1 MAESKYR
8 ETPEPIETM
17 PPGVPYIVGNEAAER
32 FSYYGMRAILTVF
45 MADYL
50 HLMSDQIQPAMSE
63 AEATEHYHTFSSWVY
78 LFPIFGAL
86 ISDTLTG
93 KYRIIIWVSV
103 LYCIGHLSL
112 AMMGAAQLA
121 PETWMWIGLFLI
133 ALGSGGIKPCVSAH
147 VGDQFGSKNQ
157 HLMPKVY
164 QWFYFSINF
173 GSMFSYFLTPWLLEW
188 YGPHV
193 AFGVPGILMGI
204 ATLAFWMG
212 RTTFV
217 HMPPAGVRFLEDVF
231 SRTGL
236 FTIGKLLLVYFSIS
250 AFWALFDQTG
260 SAWVLQAQNMD
271 RQWLGMLWLESQIGA
286 VNPILVMLLIPIFQ
300 FGLYPAINKVFTLTP
315 LRKISIG
322 LFLAAASFALSS
334 LIQEW
339 IDTGSRPSIAW
350 QILSYVILTAA
361 EVMVSITGLE
371 FSYSQAPKSMKSVV
385 MSIWLLSVS
394 LGNYVTAAVNHF
406 IQVPGINQFIS
417 DASGL
422 SIEDQEKT
430 YNDRWVVKALPVEE
444 ATDAEEKSKTH
455 DVLVA
460 GYDRKFDTEDDFRL
474 TYDQYGNL
482 TDVSPQ
488 NADVLKEAKQR
499 IDEHFFASAENDSDM
514 QLPDDQAGAELL
526 TGLQDA
532 TGNALQFHRV
542 TRDRYRIVSAGA
554 DGTFET
560 PWDEVLEAKVS
571 RVNKKTSASE
581 DKPLSWREKRIIELK
596 GDVGRKEVEE
606 ARGEIPKTKISESF
620 TVGGQVTLEGA
631 SYFWFWTYVMF
642 GAAVLFVPIA
652 YFYKDQTQIP
662 DDESP
667 DHPAPPEDHALTNEE
682 T

>member
-1 MAESKYR
+1 
-8 ETPEPIETM
+8 M

-50 HLMSDQIQPAMSE
+50 YLMSDKIQPAMSK

-78 LFPIFGAL
+78 LFPIIGAL
-86 ISDTLTG
+86 LSDTLTG

-103 LYCIGHLSL
+103 LYCIGHLAL
-112 AMMGAAQLA
+112 ALMGTAQLA

-147 VGDQFGSKNQ
+147 VGDQFGKQNQ

-188 YGPHV
+188 YGPHI

-212 RTTFV
+212 RYSFV
-217 HMPPAGVRFLEDVF
+217 HVPPAGTGFLQDVF
-231 SRTGL
+231 SREGL

-286 VNPILVMLLIPIFQ
+286 VNPVLVMLLIPIFQ

-334 LIQEW
+334 IIQEW

-350 QILSYVILTAA
+350 QILSYVILTSA

-371 FSYSQAPKSMKSVV
+371 FSYTQAPKSMKSVV

-394 LGNYVTAAVNHF
+394 LGNVVTAAVNHY
-406 IQVPGINQFIS
+406 IQIPGINRFVS
-417 DASGL
+417 EASTLEVADG
-422 SIEDQEKT
+422 EKT
-430 YNDRWVVKALPVEE
+430 YRDQWLMKALPVEK
-444 ATDAEEKSKTH
+444 DSDKH
-455 DVLVA
+455 DVLLA
-460 GYDRKFDTEDDFRL
+460 GYDRKFDTDDDIRL
-474 TYDQYGNL
+474 TYDAYGNL
-482 TDVSPQ
+482 TEVLPQ
-488 NADVLKEAKQR
+488 NVDVLKSAKER
-499 IDEHFFASAENDSDM
+499 ISENFFASADTDDEL
-514 QLPDDQAGAELL
+514 QLPDDETADELL
-526 TGLQDA
+526 KDLQDA
-532 TGNALQFHRV
+532 SEKPLRYHRV
-542 TRDRYRIVSAGA
+542 TRDQFRIVAAGA
-554 DGTFET
+554 DGEFDTA
-560 PWDEVLEAKVS
+560 WDEVLNATVS
-571 RVNKKTSASE
+571 RVSKKETSPE
-581 DKPLSWREKRIIELK
+581 DKPLTWREKRIIELK
-596 GDVGRKEVEE
+596 GDVGREEVEA
-606 ARGEIPKTKISESF
+606 ARGTIPETKISESF

-631 SYFWFWTYVMF
+631 SYFWFWTYVML
-642 GAAVLFVPIA
+642 GAAVLFVPIS
-652 YFYKDQTQIP
+652 YFYKDQTQIQG
-662 DDESP
+662 DDET
-667 DHPAPPEDHALTNEE
+667 DHPAPPEEHALTDEE